1 MFENFSP
8 GTRKGLGYLLSLPE
22 RGLRSLAAVTGGA
35 SLLLTETLLPEA
47 ALNSTLFRVTIGDLQ
62 QFLVE
67 RVAGMEDLVWRGLPR
82 RQLEGDYFPRKMA
95 GSVIETAGLFWY
107 RFSPI
112 WVFAIA
118 GDAAAGSQVFLQRL
132 VVQLK
137 ANGVLAEDAQPTS
150 LAEVLAAV
158 QTAAHSSANAM
169 NLPPLSEAELKE
181 TAVTLKENYGR
192 LFANTKD
199 LLPRFESLWSQ
210 MESVAD
216 EQEASTAKVSGVMTM
231 DLANWGQK
239 SADSLLAFSQTS
251 GVLIDEYILDSYA
264 KTLAGIETEG
274 LPRYLSSRMM
284 PFLETAV
291 RHLQPAQTTWTE
303 TIFMD

>member
-1 MFENFSP
+1 MFDNLTP

-22 RGLRSLAAVTGGA
+22 RGLRSLAAVAGGTT
-35 SLLLTETLLPEA
+35 LLLTETLLPEA

-67 RVAGMEDLVWRGLPR
+67 RVAGMEDTALRGLPR
-82 RQLEGDYFPRKMA
+82 RQMNDDYFPRKMA

-137 ANGVLAEDAQPTS
+137 TNGVLAEEAHPTS
-150 LAEVLAAV
+150 LADVLSAV
-158 QTAAHSSANAM
+158 QAASSSSANAM

-199 LLPRFESLWSQ
+199 LLPRFESLWS
-210 MESVAD
+210 
-216 EQEASTAKVSGVMTM
+216 
-231 DLANWGQK
+231 
-239 SADSLLAFSQTS
+239 
-251 GVLIDEYILDSYA
+251 
-264 KTLAGIETEG
+264 
-274 LPRYLSSRMM
+274 
-284 PFLETAV
+284 
-291 RHLQPAQTTWTE
+291 
-303 TIFMD
+303 